1 MAISSIP
8 TDELDY
14 EAAFTELEEV
24 VAALETGQT
33 ALQDTMELFERGQVL
48 AKRCAGLLDQAE
60 LKVHTLTGQDFE
72 PPAGEAEET

>member
-8 TDELDY
+8 TEELDY

-33 ALQDTMELFERGQVL
+33 ALQDALELFERGQAL

-60 LKVHTLTGQDFE
+60 LKVHTLSGQDFE
-72 PPAGEAEET
+72 PPEDQVEQA